1 MPRPGGEADKLG
13 NRYESLWTVD
23 AALDLIDDA
32 YLDLTVEAVGD
43 EAAGVEFVRTTQS
56 GVHEYHSIKRQ
67 HSKGNWTLA
76 RLKSEGILNDLI
88 VKTGTDSCAV
98 FSSGTSATEFEE
110 LIERAKASD
119 SFEGFKKRIDESGRI
134 SGQFVEHIAP
144 LCEDERAAW
153 IALQRLCVRTTNEPQ
168 LIKNVERRV
177 RSMFQTTTGEP
188 INPRA
193 VRLLIGE
200 VLISP
205 MGKRH
210 DKHSVL
216 DALKEQGYPRSRLA
230 GETTVR
236 EHIQK
241 LNRSYLKEVQTLF
254 INQEEIVRDE
264 STSAVAALLDQGK
277 SAVIEG
283 MAGSGKSCVLAQLI
297 GRLNKQDIPCLVFR
311 LDRLDSNDQRS
322 QAVGS
327 RLGLPKSPAI
337 TLGEFAGDQPSVLV
351 VDQLDAISVVSARNQ
366 AAWTAF
372 NELLEEA
379 DSYPNMRILFAC
391 RTVDLERDPRLRALV
406 DDQER
411 VERIP
416 VGALDE
422 EVIQSALTAAGLN
435 PSSLHQKQ
443 MEILSTPLHL
453 HLLLES
459 ANSGPVRFTSARDL
473 FDAFW
478 EHKGKA
484 VSRRMGEEQRVWA
497 TVIGCLCKAL
507 SERETLVAPSY
518 VLDDYSEALNILA
531 SENIVY
537 IQDNSIRFFHEAF
550 FDYAFA
556 RAFVHSNKNLVKW
569 LINDEQ
575 HLFRRSQVR
584 QVLEFLRGHEADRTR
599 YRQTLRGILGH
610 SQIRFHIK
618 KLVLDWL
625 GELPDPTPNE
635 WHIVE
640 GLSDELGEHL
650 WGIISNSV
658 PWFDTLQG
666 MGQWQEWL
674 EADDDQINHTLGLL
688 RMPDVL
694 NTRSA
699 LIVGLVRANS
709 DASEAWKERLQ
720 RLTGGG
726 NSYTSPEMRDF
737 IVELIGDGTLD
748 QVRPEFAG
756 NDDWWFTWYGLGTKQ
771 PEFAIRILGAW
782 FDRQIARAEAL
793 GQPDPFADHLG
804 LVAYSQTSG
813 DLIRECA
820 EAAPLQFVR
829 ELFPRLARF
838 DLGVPK
844 EWIAAPG
851 GGRKPDEQLRDAI
864 MDAMCTVAGEHPIVL
879 DAIIEAEPHGKSK
892 WMSALLLQAWSAN
905 PEAYADRIVRFILAS
920 PDQRLTIGYD
930 ISEGGT
936 DSFAAVSRIAIAKAS
951 SRCSDES
958 FANLER
964 AILSLRPDWETR
976 SRAVGRTVLP
986 LLRVLD
992 ETRFSASACQRIQE
1006 LERRF
1011 PDAPER
1017 GVPQPPAESELD
1029 GGWVSSP
1036 IPQKVQPRM
1045 TDGQWLRA
1053 MEKYPNVGPNFTEGA
1068 ISGGALELSRDLADL
1083 TKDDPARFAR
1093 LADRMNA
1100 TLHPYYFEAILRGLT
1115 NGKGSDRPGTL
1126 DQVCSVLRRIADI
1139 KVAVSEQVL
1148 ANAIGALANEDV
1160 PQDIVC
1166 TLCGIA
1172 GNATDPEND
1181 SWREPSAH
1189 LPWEKPPDPDPV
1201 EGPINQAINS
1211 VRGTAAWSI
1220 ARLLFANTDRWY
1232 MLKPTVEQ
1240 LITDPVLAVRSVAV
1254 RCLRA
1259 ILDTHREDSFDGFR
1273 QLIDGADSILG
1284 SKEIEWFVHYAMF
1297 RDYAAMRPTLMK
1309 MLQSS
1314 EPAVMQVGAGQM
1326 ALAGLWMDEAR
1337 DDTDL
1342 VLSMGATE
1350 RAAAADIYARNVSN
1364 ATVGSACENR
1374 LKTLFWD
1381 EDNTVRQ
1388 SAATCWRALK
1398 PDELAKRGSLLGAFM
1413 ESINSDVDVF
1423 ILIHK
1428 LEQSRERLPSEV
1440 CKLAERVVKA
1450 YGPKGA
1456 DFRLRKAGAVYGLA
1470 PLIIRLHEETEDPE
1484 LRRRVLDVIDDMLR
1498 MGFMGMN
1505 DQLEKHYT
1513 RS

>member
-1 MPRPGGEADKLG
+1 MPRSGGEADKLG

-23 AALDLIDDA
+23 AALDLIDGE
-32 YLDLTVEAVGD
+32 YRDLTVEPVGD
-43 EAAGVEFVRTTQS
+43 EAAGVEFVRTTRKGIS
-56 GVHEYHSIKRQ
+56 EYHSIKRQ
-67 HSKGNWTLA
+67 HHRGPWTLA
-76 RLKSEGILNDLI
+76 RLANEGILKAL
-88 VKTGTDSCAV
+88 VLKTGTDSHAV

-110 LIERAKASD
+110 LIERARASD
-119 SFEGFKKRIDESGRI
+119 SFEEFKRRIGGSGRL
-134 SGQFVEHIAP
+134 SGEFVKYIAP

-177 RSMFQTTTGEP
+177 RSTFQTTTGEP

-200 VLISP
+200 ALISP

-297 GRLNKQDIPCLVFR
+297 GRLNKQDIPCLVLR

-416 VGALDE
+416 VGALDK
-422 EVIQSALTAAGLN
+422 EVIQSALAAAGLN

-443 MEILSTPLHL
+443 MKILSTPLHL
-453 HLLLES
+453 QLLLEA
-459 ANSGPVRFTSARDL
+459 ANSGPVRFTSIRGL

-484 VSRRMGEEQRVWA
+484 VSRRMGEKQRVWA

-556 RAFVHSNKNLVKW
+556 RAFVHSNNDLVKW

-584 QVLEFLRGHEADRTR
+584 QVLEFLRGHETDGTR
-599 YRQTLRGILGH
+599 YRQMLRGILSH

-625 GELPDPTPNE
+625 GALPDPTPDE

-640 GLSDELGEHL
+640 RLEENLGNHT
-650 WGIISNSV
+650 WNVVRNSV
-658 PWFDTLQG
+658 PWFDVLQDLG
-666 MGQWQEWL
+666 CWQVWL
-674 EADDDQINHTLGLL
+674 ESDDERIIDRTLGLL
-688 RMPDVL
+688 RMSTVLDSRSDV
-694 NTRSA
+694 
-699 LIVGLVRANS
+699 IVGLVREAR
-709 DASEAWKERLQ
+709 DASENWKARL
-720 RLTGGG
+720 RGLIGSRHGY
-726 NSYTSPEMRDF
+726 SSSEMHDLV
-737 IVELIGDGTLD
+737 VELVGDGTLD
-748 QVRPEFAG
+748 QVHPGIEVNA
-756 NDDWWFTWYGLGTKQ
+756 DWWFIWYGLGTEQ

-782 FDRQIARAEAL
+782 FDRQLERAAAH
-793 GQPDPFADHLG
+793 GQLDPFALG
-804 LVAYSQTSG
+804 LVAHSQNSG
-813 DLIRECA
+813 NLIRECA
-820 EAAPLQFVR
+820 EAAPLQFVAR
-829 ELFPRLARF
+829 LFPKLAQF
-838 DLGVPK
+838 DRRVPK
-844 EWIAAPG
+844 EWVDAPG
-851 GGRKPDEQLRDAI
+851 HAYSPDDQLREALG
-864 MDAMCTVAGEHPIVL
+864 DAMCTVASENPAAL
-879 DAIIEAEPHGKSK
+879 DAIVEAEPLGEST
-892 WMSALLLQAWSAN
+892 WISMILLRAWSAN
-905 PEAYADRIVRFILAS
+905 PGAYAEHIAQYIMEAPDR
-920 PDQRLTIGYD
+920 RLTITYSSG
-930 ISEGGT
+930 IGT
-936 DSFAAVSRIAIAKAS
+936 TDLAAVRHTAVAAAS
-951 SRCSDES
+951 AECSDET
-958 FANLER
+958 FANLES
-964 AILSLRPDWETR
+964 AIMALAPDWEHRHRRPGLTEFH
-976 SRAVGRTVLP
+976 
-986 LLRVLD
+986 LLRALD
-992 ETRFSASACQRIQE
+992 KTRLSTKAHRRLQE

-1011 PDAPER
+1011 PEASQHGAR
-1017 GVPQPPAESELD
+1017 QPSTDDESPSED
-1029 GGWVSSP
+1029 GFGWVGPP
-1036 IPQKVQPRM
+1036 IPQKAQSLM
-1045 TDGQWLRA
+1045 TDDQWLRA
-1053 MEKYPNVGPNFTEGA
+1053 MEKYGYDEESFVTRDR
-1068 ISGGALELSRDLADL
+1068 IWGGALELSRGLEALVRDNPD
-1083 TKDDPARFAR
+1083 RFSR
-1093 LADRMNA
+1093 LANRMGASLNP
-1100 TLHPYYFEAILRGLT
+1100 HYFAAILHGLT
-1115 NGKGSDRPGTL
+1115 RGERGQNSDWTGTPE
-1126 DQVCSVLRRIADI
+1126 QICSVLRRIAAIKANVSTRDI
-1139 KVAVSEQVL
+1139 
-1148 ANAIGALANEDV
+1148 ANAIGALAPGDV
-1160 PQDIVC
+1160 PQGIVQ
-1166 TLCGIA
+1166 TLCCIA
-1172 GNATDPEND
+1172 CSAKDPEKD
-1181 SWREPSAH
+1181 SWSSSTM
-1189 LPWEKPPDPDPV
+1189 
-1201 EGPINQAINS
+1201 GPIGQAINS
-1211 VRGTAAWSI
+1211 DRGAAASTIADLLAADSNRWSI
-1220 ARLLFANTDRWY
+1220 
-1232 MLKPTVEQ
+1232 LKSTVEQ
-1240 LITDPVLAVRSVAV
+1240 LVIDPVLAVRSVTA
-1254 RCLRA
+1254 RCLLA
-1259 ILDTHREDSFDGFR
+1259 ILDTHREDALTGFR
-1273 QLIDGADSILG
+1273 RLIDDADPILG
-1284 SKEIEWFVHYAMF
+1284 STWIERFVHYAMY

-1309 MLQSS
+1309 MLLSS
-1314 EPAVMQVGAGQM
+1314 EPTAITAGARQIT
-1326 ALAGLWMDEAR
+1326 LAGLSLDEAR
-1337 DDTDL
+1337 DDADL
-1342 VLSMGATE
+1342 VLSMGEEVRAT
-1350 RAAAADIYARNVSN
+1350 AAEIYASNVTN
-1364 ATVGSACENR
+1364 PTVGPECEER
-1374 LKTLFWD
+1374 LKVLFRD
-1381 EDNTVRQ
+1381 ESDAVRR
-1388 SAATCWRALK
+1388 SAARCWSALE
-1398 PDELAKRGSLLGAFM
+1398 PDELAKRGSLLSAFV
-1413 ESINSDVDVF
+1413 ESIGPEDDVTV
-1423 ILIHK
+1423 LVHT
-1428 LEQSRERLPSEV
+1428 LEQSHERLPSEV
-1440 CKLAERVVKA
+1440 CALAERTVTA

-1456 DFRLRKAGAVYGLA
+1456 DLRIREAGAASMLT

-1484 LRRRVLDVIDDMLR
+1484 LRRRVLDVIDTMLR
-1498 MGFMGMN
+1498 VGFMGMN
-1505 DQLEKHYT
+1505 DQLEQWYA
-1513 RS
+1513 R